1 LNLIYFSEKKTES
14 KDGKDANRDKS
25 VDTALSA
32 TKKKNIH
39 AEETGT
45 FYERTFIT
53 FENEQS
59 YLDVFK
65 KSTQQRPPLK
75 PLCAITR

>member
-1 LNLIYFSEKKTES
+1 
-14 KDGKDANRDKS
+14 
-25 VDTALSA
+25 VDTALSIS
-32 TKKKNIH
+32 TKKKDIR

-59 YLDVFK
+59 FLDVFK
-65 KSTQQRPPLK
+65 KSAQQRPPLK
-75 PLCAITR
+75 SLCAITR

>member
-1 LNLIYFSEKKTES
+1 MES
-14 KDGKDANRDKS
+14 KTDGKDDNREESADS
-25 VDTALSA
+25 ILSA
-32 TKKKNIH
+32 PTKKKTIH

-53 FENEQS
+53 FESEQS

>member
-1 LNLIYFSEKKTES
+1 MFFSKTES
-14 KDGKDANRDKS
+14 KTDGKDNKEES
-25 VDTALSA
+25 VDITPPTS
-32 TKKKNIH
+32 TRETDIH

>member
-1 LNLIYFSEKKTES
+1 MYLSEMES
-14 KDGKDANRDKS
+14 KTDGKDDNKERS
-25 VDTALSA
+25 IDTALSA
-32 TKKKNIH
+32 SIKRKDIR

-45 FYERTFIT
+45 VYERTFII
-53 FENEQS
+53 FENEQP

>member
-1 LNLIYFSEKKTES
+1 MFFSKTES
-14 KDGKDANRDKS
+14 KTDGKDIKEDS
-25 VDTALSA
+25 VDITPPTS
-32 TKKKNIH
+32 TKEKDIH
-39 AEETGT
+39 AEDTGT